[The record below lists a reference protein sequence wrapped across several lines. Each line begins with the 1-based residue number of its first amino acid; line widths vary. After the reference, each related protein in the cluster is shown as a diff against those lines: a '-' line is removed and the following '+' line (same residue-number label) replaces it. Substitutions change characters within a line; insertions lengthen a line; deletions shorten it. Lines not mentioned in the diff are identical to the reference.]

1 MKNTLESVRYHLKK
15 TGNNASNA
23 VISSYLSSHPELS
36 PRDIADLIAAD
47 LASETTAIA
56 TPAAPSV
63 TPAPSATPAATP
75 APLTVL
81 EKQDLT
87 TAIANQEFSISLS
100 AQDVSEI
107 VNALNPAI
115 ADELEFLA
123 QVKTAIAVWL
133 EDRRNKTATAI
144 NKELADI
151 ANLIN
156 QDNANLSSLFD
167 TTNQQLKSLVSAQ
180 KTRHTDFKSRNRAD
194 VLAMLKLA

>member
-1 MKNTLESVRYHLKK
+1 MTKNTLESVRYHLKK

-36 PRDIADLIAAD
+36 PRDIADLII
-47 LASETTAIA
+47 ASETTAIA
-56 TPAAPSV
+56 TPAAPA
-63 TPAPSATPAATP
+63 TATPATATP
-75 APLTVL
+75 APLTVA

-87 TAIANQEFSISLS
+87 STIANQEFSISLS

-115 ADELEFLA
+115 ADELEFLS

-133 EDRRNKTATAI
+133 EDRRTKTATAI

-167 TTNQQLKSLVSAQ
+167 TTNQQLNQLVSAQ
-180 KTRHTDFKSRNRAD
+180 KTRKTDFKSRNRAD
-194 VLAMLKLA
+194 IFEMLKLA

>member
-1 MKNTLESVRYHLKK
+1 MTKNTLESVRYHLKK

-36 PRDIADLIAAD
+36 PRDIADLII
-47 LASETTAIA
+47 ASETTAIA
-56 TPAAPSV
+56 TPSATPATAA
-63 TPAPSATPAATP
+63 TPAPSATPA
-75 APLTVL
+75 PLTVA

-100 AQDVSEI
+100 AQDVSDI

-115 ADELEFLA
+115 ADELEFLS
-123 QVKTAIAVWL
+123 QVKSAIAVWL
-133 EDRRNKTATAI
+133 EDRRTKTATAI

-151 ANLIN
+151 ADLIN

-167 TTNQQLKSLVSAQ
+167 TTNQQLNQLVSSQ
-180 KTRHTDFKSRNRAD
+180 KTRKTDFKSRNRAD

>member
-23 VISSYLSSHPELS
+23 VISSYISGNPELS
-36 PRDIADLIAAD
+36 PRDIADLII
-47 LASETTAIA
+47 ASETTAIA

-75 APLTVL
+75 APLTVA
-81 EKQDLT
+81 EKQVLT
-87 TAIANQEFSISLS
+87 STIANQEFSISLS

-115 ADELEFLA
+115 AEELEFLS
-123 QVKTAIAVWL
+123 QVKSAIAVWL
-133 EDRRNKTATAI
+133 QDRRSKTAIAI

-151 ANLIN
+151 ADLIN

-167 TTNQQLKSLVSAQ
+167 ETNQQLKSLVSAQ

-194 VLAMLKLA
+194 IFEMLKLA

>member
-1 MKNTLESVRYHLKK
+1 MMKNTLESVRYHLKK

-23 VISSYLSSHPELS
+23 IISSYISGNPELS
-36 PRDIADLIAAD
+36 PRDIADLII
-47 LASETTAIA
+47 ASETTAIA
-56 TPAAPSV
+56 TP
-63 TPAPSATPAATP
+63 SATPATAATPLATP

-87 TAIANQEFSISLS
+87 SAIANQEFSISLS

-115 ADELEFLA
+115 SDELEFLS
-123 QVKTAIAVWL
+123 QVKSAIAVWL
-133 EDRRNKTATAI
+133 EDRRSKTATAI

-151 ANLIN
+151 ANLISK
-156 QDNANLSSLFD
+156 DNANLSSLFD
-167 TTNQQLKSLVSAQ
+167 ETNQHLKSLVSAQ

-194 VLAMLKLA
+194 IFEMLKLA